1 MRKNAKS
8 FYNWCQE
15 NNKNYCDYWDY
26 DLNDKTPMEV
36 GYSIKDKYY
45 FMCKNGHDS
54 FLKCENNI
62 HNDYERLISDYSVEH
77 CRCPK
82 CVASNRESSFEKSVR
97 EYIENDLHLVVLNE
111 MECNC
116 IPINPYTKMPLPF
129 DNEIPDKKVIIE
141 VHGKQHYEETGWHI
155 TQAKVSGRTPTE
167 EFEYQKWKDQY
178 KKDYAINQG
187 YTYIEIPYWTIQDE
201 SYKKIL
207 DNNIN

>member
-1 MRKNAKS
+1 
-8 FYNWCQE
+8 
-15 NNKNYCDYWDY
+15 
-26 DLNDKTPMEV
+26 
-36 GYSIKDKYY
+36 
-45 FMCKNGHDS
+45 
-54 FLKCENNI
+54 
-62 HNDYERLISDYSVEH
+62 
-77 CRCPK
+77 
-82 CVASNRESSFEKSVR
+82 
-97 EYIENDLHLVVLNE
+97 

-141 VHGKQHYEETGWHI
+141 VHGNQHYEETGWHI
-155 TQAKVSGRTPTE
+155 THAKVSGRTPTE